1 MRRAVI
7 AATLVVVVAAGI
19 AIVFWKRGKSPEQY
33 RFAAVERGSVEQVV
47 TATGTLDAVTTVK
60 VGTQVSGIIA
70 ELESDF
76 NDRVTKG
83 QVIARLD
90 DTLLKIAVR
99 EATARLAQA
108 RSSLAQAQL
117 EFDRSRSLRG
127 EGVVAQGDL
136 DSASTALDGAKAN
149 VQLAEEELAKAKRN
163 LAYATI
169 YAPIDGTVVDR
180 FVEVGQTV
188 AASLSAPDLFEIADL
203 ERMQILATVDESDV
217 SQVRDGQSVRFTVQA
232 YGDTRFTGH
241 VRQLRLQST
250 TQENVVSY
258 TAVIDVD
265 PASQPL
271 LPGMTAT
278 CEFQVAHADDVLLV
292 PNAALRFRP
301 TEAMIAALRERFR
314 DARENGGEAASTGGR
329 SRGGSG
335 APGSGFTGANGG
347 RAMPPALWT
356 LDENNQPRRL
366 RIEVGLSDGQRT
378 QVSGEGLAEGL
389 KVITG
394 VLSDGGTAGSNP
406 FQPGSGSAPRRP
418 PGSF

>member
-1 MRRAVI
+1 MRKAVI
-7 AATLVVVVAAGI
+7 AATLVVVAAAGT
-19 AIVFWKRGKSPEQY
+19 AFVFWKRGESPEQY

-117 EFDRSRSLRG
+117 EFDRSQSLRG
-127 EGVVAQGDL
+127 QGVVAQGDL
-136 DSASTALDGAKAN
+136 DSASTALDSAKAN

-203 ERMQILATVDESDV
+203 DRMQILATVDESDV

-232 YGDTRFTGH
+232 YGDTRFTGR

-314 DARENGGEAASTGGR
+314 TARENGGETAAAGER
-329 SRGGSG
+329 SREGS
-335 APGSGFTGANGG
+335 AAHGSGFGGANGA
-347 RAMPPALWT
+347 RTMPPALWT
-356 LDENNQPRRL
+356 LDENNQPHRL

-378 QVSGEGLAEGL
+378 QVSGEGLTEGL

-394 VLSDGGTAGSNP
+394 VLSGGATASSNP
-406 FQPGSGSAPRRP
+406 FQQSSGSAPRRP